1 MRKILSFIFTIC
13 LTLTLGVTAYA
24 IGDGNIDGGGG
35 GMGDGNSQ
43 SYWNSGQEGVRLTVV
58 RASDHAVVTV
68 PIDLTNR
75 PPSSN
80 VYHFGKVSKISY
92 NNGFSLNPIQGG
104 YSCIKPPQAI
114 PTVVSASGNSNIDAI
129 KRYFCSEYLIELVA
143 NHTGMNYDTLIN
155 GDYKLLLEPLAYYK
169 ILGVDIVTTATE
181 AALYDQVID
190 GKLRYWMGSLTHKN
204 LPLAMFL
211 EVSDLGYPAWNGS
224 TTTSASNAN
233 IISSLGLGIVRFEEE
248 PETPQ
253 VTDYD
258 YEYRVNT
265 EVITSVYVD
274 GGQSDPDDDTTVYFT
289 IDGRNYTVRNIYYP
303 DGDSQLVWVKWTTP
317 SEPQKMT
324 ICVRTSGQGDAE
336 QSTITCNIVD
346 LDENPPPNPV
356 ADDRNDSFRQER
368 VPNRAEETSTSWSV
382 WDPWWRANWEWESD
396 WVRVSRGCYSSC
408 DDDCSGGH
416 KKWEDQGEW
425 VDNGW
430 WVFDCDRY
438 SATLRGD
445 MKLLNDRYNPTA
457 TSSTFKSGYGVN
469 IEVESRVSTN
479 QSSAVSKTPNA
490 VSYFPEFNY
499 DTYWRLLDRM
509 RTGSS
514 SEFEF
519 QRNVYSTYNNRT
531 HFSPIW
537 MPDGP
542 YEVNTWLLDYW
553 TPTGMLSLNL
563 TDSLTVRGNL
573 WQDWHV
579 APKDTN

>member
-1 MRKILSFIFTIC
+1 MPTSAFAT
-13 LTLTLGVTAYA
+13 G
-24 IGDGNIDGGGG
+24 GDGNIDGGGG
-35 GMGDGNSQ
+35 GMGQGTSTNSWSPGND
-43 SYWNSGQEGVRLTVV
+43 GVRVTVV
-58 RASDHAVVTV
+58 NADTHQPVTR
-68 PIDLTNR
+68 PIDFTNKS
-75 PPSSN
+75 PSTN
-80 VYHFGKVSKISY
+80 IYNFGKVSKISY
-92 NNGFSLNPIQGG
+92 NKGMSLSPQKGGFTTYTVDKAMPRIVSTNGSN
-104 YSCIKPPQAI
+104 
-114 PTVVSASGNSNIDAI
+114 NIDAI
-129 KRYFCSEYLIELVA
+129 KKYFTSEYLVKLVSDIS
-143 NHTGMNYDTLIN
+143 GMNYETLIG
-155 GDYKLLLEPLAYYK
+155 GDYKLLLEPFAFYK
-169 ILGVDIVTTATE
+169 FEGVMIATTATE
-181 AALYDQVID
+181 AAMYDQQVN
-190 GKLRYWMGSLTHKN
+190 GLLRSRMLSLTHKN

-211 EVSDLGYPAWNGS
+211 EVGDLGYSAWNGS

-253 VTDYD
+253 VTDCD

-289 IDGRNYTVRNIYYP
+289 IDGRRYTVRNVYYP
-303 DGDSQLVWVKWTTP
+303 EGDSQLVWVKWTTP
-317 SEPQKMT
+317 STPQTMT
-324 ICVRTSGQGDAE
+324 IDVRTSGQGDAE
-336 QSTITCNIVD
+336 KSTITCKIMD

-368 VPNRAEETSTSWSV
+368 VPNRAEETSASWSV

-396 WVRVSRGCYSSC
+396 WQRVSRGCYSSC

-416 KKWEDQGEW
+416 KKWVDRGEW

-430 WVFDCDRY
+430 WAYDCNRY

-457 TSSTFKSGYGVN
+457 TGSNLKSGYGVN

-509 RTGSS
+509 RTGSY

-519 QRNVYSTYNNRT
+519 KRNEYSTYNNRT
-531 HFSPIW
+531 HFTPIW
-537 MPDGP
+537 MPDGE
-542 YEVNTWLLDYW
+542 YEVNTWLIDYW